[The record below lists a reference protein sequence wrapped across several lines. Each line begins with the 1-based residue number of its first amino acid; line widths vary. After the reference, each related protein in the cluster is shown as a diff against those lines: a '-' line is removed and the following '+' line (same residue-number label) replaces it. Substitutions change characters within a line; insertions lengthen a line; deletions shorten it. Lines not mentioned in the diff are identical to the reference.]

1 MTSHHRKGHQK
12 ETWSAMVS
20 FTSSSL
26 HVLPGLGWQRHVFAE
41 LHVPAARFRSGS
53 GLQDCSGF
61 RFTGLRTRSCQC
73 GLLILRCV
81 QTGRDASTAAFAV
94 SAAPPLLAALAW
106 GVQTC
111 RPSHCGSSGRHARF
125 QIRRS
130 RFALCFPPFLT
141 GSSCNNRGM

>member
-61 RFTGLRTRSCQC
+61 RFTALRTRSCQC
-73 GLLILRCV
+73 GLLTLRCV

-106 GVQTC
+106 GVQMYLVAQAIAGAAAGM
-111 RPSHCGSSGRHARF
+111 PASEYAEADSP
-125 QIRRS
+125 
-130 RFALCFPPFLT
+130 FASLH
-141 GSSCNNRGM
+141 S

>member
-12 ETWSAMVS
+12 EKLSAMVS

-26 HVLPGLGWQRHVFAE
+26 HALPGLGWQRHVFAE

-61 RFTGLRTRSCQC
+61 RFTALRTRSCQC
-73 GLLILRCV
+73 GLLTLRCV
-81 QTGRDASTAAFAV
+81 QTGRDASTAAFAL

-106 GVQTC
+106 GVQTYLVAQAIAGAAAGM
-111 RPSHCGSSGRHARF
+111 PVSEYAEADS
-125 QIRRS
+125 
-130 RFALCFPPFLT
+130 PFVSLH
-141 GSSCNNRGM
+141 S